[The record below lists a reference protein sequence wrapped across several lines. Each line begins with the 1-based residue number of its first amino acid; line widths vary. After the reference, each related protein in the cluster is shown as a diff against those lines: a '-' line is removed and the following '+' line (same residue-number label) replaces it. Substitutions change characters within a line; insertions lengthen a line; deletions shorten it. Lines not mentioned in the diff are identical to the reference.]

1 MVLKF
6 SEFLNKFYE
15 RGVNIINGYK
25 SKKRIT
31 EFFIDKCHEENCDQ
45 SIIDV
50 SETSFERWFTGA
62 RNPSNTFWEA
72 LNKDFNKDNLQK
84 ELVLLLNDM
93 YLNLLIQR
101 FDIVLQKGEK
111 PDKSALAKSIAAQ
124 FMAIAF
130 GMGIAENIVPS
141 EYIQPPKLNG
151 HNIYLRESV
160 RKYKYLKFPGGE
172 EAPMDDYYVCN
183 NIGTSAVAFARRTKV
198 KCIENAT
205 LTKIRN
211 HDNRGD
217 VLYSIIIGSCGY
229 GKSILLQHLFLE
241 AVEHI
246 ESTGILPI
254 IGKLRNYSSMQ
265 GDLVD
270 FLAKSVYEFDGNFSK
285 EELIN
290 LLEKG
295 QVAILFDGLDEMDI
309 NETKVFQNN
318 LSILCHHYPNNQ
330 IVISSR
336 QCSGIDGIRGF
347 VKLYIHPLSQE
358 QVKVLIDKLLKT
370 EDDSVKEKVLSHID
384 SPNSYIKT
392 ESFIATN
399 PMLLSLVIT
408 NHDCL
413 SRPKT
418 EFYELLY
425 NTLTVNHDIEKESF
439 DRLFYSVANSDEFT
453 NAFREF
459 CGLAYVDGIDKF
471 NNREFR
477 KYFSRLKCKST
488 FENPS
493 KFSESQFKQD
503 VCATSCMMY
512 EQETEI
518 FYIDNGFQ
526 DYFFADYYYCLDD
539 SEEIKSMGRSLWKRD
554 IDSFRN
560 LNALIM
566 LHSFAPEKVKTLI
579 VLPYLEHV
587 FKGKSE
593 KEALLR
599 FLSLGYGV
607 INYTL
612 LEQPTI
618 DKYIK
623 STAKLNCTLTQN
635 HICNIVMGLIC
646 EIYNLPKAFVMGSFD
661 DVIVINKNTTHYL
674 LGYFEES
681 NYDGEN
687 QRYLKTINCS
697 VNSIENS
704 YPENIVMENDIPI
717 RFGYIYKVDPLSFEV
732 DSDEYKQFMFLIEAA
747 KITPVFKRLNEIY
760 LELSEKQKRME
771 YR

>member
-1 MVLKF
+1 MRF

-15 RGVNIINGYK
+15 RGKNIISGYK
-25 SKKRIT
+25 SKKKIT
-31 EFFIDKCHEENCDQ
+31 EFFIDKCHGEQYDQ

-50 SETSFERWFTGA
+50 SETSFERWFTGE
-62 RNPSNTFWEA
+62 RNPSNSFWEA
-72 LNKDFNKDNLQK
+72 LNKDFNEDKLQK
-84 ELVLLLNDM
+84 ELNLSLNND

-101 FDIVLQKGEK
+101 FDITIQTGER
-111 PDKSALAKSIAAQ
+111 PDKLALAKSIAAQ
-124 FMAIAF
+124 FKAIAF
-130 GMGIAENIVPS
+130 GMGAAENITPS
-141 EYIQPPKLNG
+141 EYRQPPKLSG
-151 HNIYLRESV
+151 YNIYLRESV

-172 EAPMDDYYVCN
+172 EALLDDYYVCN
-183 NIGTSAVAFARRTKV
+183 NIGRSSVAIARRTKV
-198 KCIENAT
+198 KYIENAT
-205 LTKIRN
+205 LSKIRN
-211 HDNRGD
+211 HDSRGD
-217 VLYSIIIGSCGY
+217 SLYSIIIGSCGY

-246 ESTGILPI
+246 DSTGILPI
-254 IGKLRNYSSMQ
+254 IGKLRNYSSIK

-270 FLAKSVYEFDGNFSK
+270 FLAQSVYEFDRDFCK

-295 QVAILFDGLDEMDI
+295 QVAILFDGLDEMDN

-347 VKLYIHPLSQE
+347 VRLYIHPLSQE
-358 QVKVLIDKLLKT
+358 QVKELIDKLLQT
-370 EDDSVKEKVLSHID
+370 EDDSVREKVISHFN
-384 SPNSYIKT
+384 SPSSYIKT

-413 SRPKT
+413 SKPKT

-425 NTLTVNHDIEKESF
+425 NTLTVNHDIEKESY

-453 NAFREF
+453 IAFREF
-459 CGLAYVDGIDKF
+459 CGMAYVDGVDKF
-471 NNREFR
+471 NIREFR
-477 KYFSRLKCKST
+477 KYFSKLKCKSS

-493 KFSESQFKQD
+493 KFSESQFRQD

-512 EQETEI
+512 EQETEML
-518 FYIDNGFQ
+518 YIDNGFQ

-539 SEEIKSMGRSLWKRD
+539 SDDLKLMGRSLWNRD

-560 LNALIM
+560 INALMM
-566 LHSFAPEKVKTLI
+566 LYSFAPEKVKTLI
-579 VLPYLEHV
+579 ILPYLESI

-593 KEALLR
+593 KEALLY
-599 FLSLGYGV
+599 FLSLGYGFV
-607 INYTL
+607 NYTL
-612 LEQPTI
+612 FEKPTI
-618 DKYIK
+618 DKHIENN
-623 STAKLNCTLTQN
+623 AKFDCTLTQN

-646 EIYNLPKAFVMGSFD
+646 EIYNLPNTFVMGSFD
-661 DVIVINKNTTHYL
+661 DVVAITPNTTHHV

-681 NYDGEN
+681 NYEGTRE
-687 QRYLKTINCS
+687 RFLK
-697 VNSIENS
+697 SISYPVGSMENS
-704 YPENIVMENDIPI
+704 YSKNIVKENDIPI
-717 RFGYIYKVDPLSFEV
+717 RFGYIYKVDPLSIEL
-732 DSDEYKQFMFLIEAA
+732 DSDEYKELMFLIEEA
-747 KITPVFKRLNEIY
+747 KIPLIFKRLMEIY
-760 LELSEKQKRME
+760 MELSEKQKRME